1 MVRLLLKVV
10 FALKHRHSDILG
22 GELASELDFEGLR
35 AVVAMSGNLDPG
47 DYFHLLELLL
57 FRVELNDFFRQRG
70 YRTRQVRL
78 MDCRGKFA

>member
-1 MVRLLLKVV
+1 
-10 FALKHRHSDILG
+10 
-22 GELASELDFEGLR
+22 
-35 AVVAMSGNLDPG
+35 MSGNLDPG

-78 MDCRGKFA
+78 MD

>member
-1 MVRLLLKVV
+1 
-10 FALKHRHSDILG
+10 
-22 GELASELDFEGLR
+22 
-35 AVVAMSGNLDPG
+35 
-47 DYFHLLELLL
+47 LL